1 MGRDRLRARSE
12 IGMKIRLWVMT
23 ADGKRAGGIRGA
35 RVYRPA
41 RDVVTKNFMPAR
53 AFCGPAISRLRFP
66 LWAVFNEALQVLPDL
81 IK

>member
-1 MGRDRLRARSE
+1 MNEWLVAVTAELGR
-12 IGMKIRLWVMT
+12 
-23 ADGKRAGGIRGA
+23 ADDIRGA

-41 RDVVTKNFMPAR
+41 RDVVTKNFIPAR

-66 LWAVFNEALQVLPDL
+66 QWAVFNEALQVLPDL